1 LNNVV
6 SLARTKSFDEE
17 GIRQAVYDAID
28 MVGLD
33 LPAQLCSVFIK
44 PNLCYY
50 WDYSTGET
58 TDPRVVSA
66 VIDYLRDRCGNDLD
80 IRIVESDASA
90 MRVKHAF
97 KMLGY
102 ERLSNSKSVGLMNLC
117 EDKVVEKLTEV
128 KGHQVRLPLPSS
140 VFEVDLMINVPKLK
154 TGPFASGK
162 GLHITCALKN
172 LFGCIAT
179 NQKVHYHP
187 DINEVIVAVNKLI
200 ETDLTV
206 VDGIIAKGK
215 NPCKL
220 GLVMAGKEEIFIDY
234 VVSQIMGYDP
244 LSVEHL
250 SLAIE
255 EGIANLNGMNV
266 IGERVEEFSKRFQR
280 VNNFI
285 FRWSWKSELL
295 LLKLYTKVA
304 GDIIPPAIE

>member
-1 LNNVV
+1 MSNVV
-6 SLARTKSFDEE
+6 CLSRTKSFDEE
-17 GIRQAVYDAID
+17 GIRQAVYEAID
-28 MVGLD
+28 MVGFD
-33 LPAQLCSVFIK
+33 PPAQLYSVFIK

-102 ERLSNSKSVGLMNLC
+102 EKLSRSKSVGLMNLC

-128 KGHQVRLPLPSS
+128 KAHQIRLPLPSS
-140 VFEVDLMINVPKLK
+140 VFEVDLMINIPKLK

-179 NQKVHYHP
+179 NQKVYYHP
-187 DINEVIVAVNKLI
+187 EINEVIVAVNKLI
-200 ETDLTV
+200 ETDLAV

-255 EGIANLNGMNV
+255 EGIANIIGVNV
-266 IGERVEEFSKRFQR
+266 IGERVEEFSKRFQK

-285 FRWSWKSELL
+285 SRWSWKSELL

-304 GDIIPPAIE
+304 GDVIPPAIE